1 MPVTWKTVFDTLKI
15 VVRLKKPTVAQIDE
29 ITSKA
34 FGLSVANLHVLA
46 EALASQ
52 SAWIGLAQRDS
63 RFSKACTNKKI
74 LEVLKSLF
82 VLSKPK
88 GINFVTFEHVLLSH
102 TSADS
107 GVLSWKRTPHVVRI
121 RKNKIMN
128 WGTLNSNIHSIVTLD
143 AGSDPVLLVPA
154 QDITS
159 DVVFFICDKVRERLE
174 KLIMS
179 SKRVPDLE
187 AILGKFH
194 FWRELYY
201 LAAVNNKEYECFTYA
216 ERVPCQAYKLT
227 VADMK
232 KAGFIAMR
240 AGRETY

>member
-1 MPVTWKTVFDTLKI
+1 MAVTWKTMFDTLKI
-15 VVRLKKPTVAQIDE
+15 VVRLKKPTIAQVDE

-34 FGLSVANLHVLA
+34 FGLSIANLHVLA

-63 RFSKACTNKKI
+63 RFSYACANKKV
-74 LEVLKSLF
+74 LAVLKSLF

-102 TSADS
+102 SDANS
-107 GVLSWKRTPHVVRI
+107 GVLSWKKTPHIVRI

-128 WGTLNSNIHSIVTLD
+128 WGTLNSNVHNIVTLD
-143 AGSDPVLLVPA
+143 AGDDPVLLVPA
-154 QDITS
+154 QDIVS
-159 DVVFFICDKVRERLE
+159 DVVFFICDKVHEKLE
-174 KLIMS
+174 KLVLPSKLMS
-179 SKRVPDLE
+179 DPE
-187 AILGKFH
+187 AALIHFH
-194 FWRELYY
+194 FWKELYY

-240 AGRETY
+240 AERENY